1 MWKKVKCI
9 STLIMKELKK
19 KTKTQKYLTSTEKRV
34 RLLTYICETLMILD
48 YLGVSVLLCISTAQI
63 ESYYY
68 QYNIF
73 MYLLQNWNS
82 CLDSVSLWSFVL
94 IVSWSTVWAINEEV
108 LLSLFL
114 EWTYWYYLNLV
125 NMLLKLTEMVQI
137 SISSLTYLLDTYLFL
152 NCGSIFNILF

>member
-19 KTKTQKYLTSTEKRV
+19 KKKNSE
-34 RLLTYICETLMILD
+34 
-48 YLGVSVLLCISTAQI
+48 IS
-63 ESYYY
+63 Y
-68 QYNIF
+68 QYRKKGEVIDIHLWNINDTGLPRRFCVTLYFYSSNWELLLSIQYF